1 MENYSNESS
10 IWKIRIWLIK
20 LEDMVDEL
28 IVWNQADFNI

>member
-10 IWKIRIWLIK
+10 IWKILVWLIK

-28 IVWNQADFNI
+28 ILWNQADFNI